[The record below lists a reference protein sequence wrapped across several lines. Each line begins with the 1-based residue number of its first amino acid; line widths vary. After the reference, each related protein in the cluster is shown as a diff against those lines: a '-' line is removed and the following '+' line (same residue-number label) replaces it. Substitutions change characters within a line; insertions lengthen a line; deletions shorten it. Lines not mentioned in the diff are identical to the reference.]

1 MPLDP
6 HLQEVLL
13 QLAAAPQ
20 PNGLEEMR
28 AAVIANA
35 ARAPKRDVTI
45 AGTRDL
51 TIPGPASD
59 LPARLYTPV
68 GEGPHPLTVFFHGGG
83 FVAYSIETHDSVC
96 RELCAEANTAVLSV
110 EYRLAPEHRF
120 PAGADDAYAALVW
133 AAAHAGE
140 LGADSTRL
148 AVAGD
153 SAGASLCIACTQRAR
168 DEGGPAVKAQLLIYP
183 AADFVNVD
191 RYPSRR
197 ENAQGYFLTEERMAF
212 FGQMYLAD
220 PAHAAHPHVSP
231 LHAAELHDLPPALV
245 LTAEFDPLRDEGI
258 AYVEALRQAGVRAE
272 HQPGPGMIHGFANM
286 TAFSPAAAGLM
297 DQAARWLK
305 AELSGGQDTSGSE
318 LSAPSVAD

>member
-1 MPLDP
+1 MPSLDP
-6 HLQEVLL
+6 HLKEILL

-20 PNGLEEMR
+20 PSSLEEMR

-35 ARAPKRDVTI
+35 ARMPKRPVRI

-51 TIPGPASD
+51 TLPGPAAD
-59 LPARLYTPV
+59 LPARLYTPE
-68 GEGPHPLTVFFHGGG
+68 GEGPHPLTVYFHGGG

-96 RELCAEANTAVLSV
+96 RELCAGARSAVLSV

-120 PAGADDAYAALVW
+120 PAAVEDAYAALCW
-133 AAAHAGE
+133 AAANGE
-140 LGADSTRL
+140 ALGADTSRL

-153 SAGASLCIACTQRAR
+153 SAGASLAMACTLRAR
-168 DEGGPAVKAQLLIYP
+168 DEGGPPLRAQLLIYP

-197 ENAQGYFLTEERMAF
+197 ENAEGFFLTEERMRF

-231 LHAAELHDLPPALV
+231 LHAAELHGLPPALV
-245 LTAEFDPLRDEGI
+245 MTAEFDPLRDEGA
-258 AYVEALRQAGVRAE
+258 AYAEALRQAGVRAE
-272 HQPGPGMIHGFANM
+272 HLPGPGMIHGFANM
-286 TAFSPAAAGLM
+286 TALSPAAAALL
-297 DQAARWLK
+297 DRAAAWLG
-305 AELSGGQDTSGSE
+305 AELTAPPRVSVEGSR
-318 LSAPSVAD
+318 